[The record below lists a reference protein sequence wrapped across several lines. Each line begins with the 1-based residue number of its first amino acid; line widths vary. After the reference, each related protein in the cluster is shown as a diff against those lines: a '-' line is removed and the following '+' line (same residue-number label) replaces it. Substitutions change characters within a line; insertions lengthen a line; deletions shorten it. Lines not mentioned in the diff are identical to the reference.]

1 MLVSLIALFVA
12 AIAPAR
18 AASALPNEHVEAAR
32 STWDSASPPDSGWV
46 DVTLPDDWTTR
57 WPRFDGVVWYRIT
70 WDIAKP
76 QSSVGLFIEYL
87 DMAGVVQMND
97 AEIAR
102 DKFLVEP
109 LSRMWNP
116 PRYFS
121 IPAQLLR
128 DGKNVLLIRVSGLAS
143 YGPGLG
149 PVHIG
154 APDDMRA
161 AFENELAVR
170 RDWQISTMAVIASL
184 SLFFLMLWLIRRKE
198 IAYGWYSAQ
207 QFAWLNGN
215 WNLIATSTW
224 PFATTDMF
232 EVANTASFLLFCGC
246 YTMFVLRVCGQRWP
260 RREVLMWVLLAIG
273 SMALFLTPHDLVGQ
287 VRALFTS
294 TMTIYSIVPNVMLV
308 YFGIRSARLDLY
320 VLAAVGFINMAAL
333 VHDTLV
339 FTGVLDSNI
348 YYSQYSA
355 VAVAVGA
362 AAVLAWNFTRNL
374 RRVES
379 FNTELQQSVEEARQ
393 ELGTSLER
401 EHLLQLA
408 HVRLNERINLMHEL
422 HDGIGGML
430 VGNIAALEQAPD
442 YVPSREALNMLRSLR
457 EDLRLILDTSSARN
471 HGENSLTKLLAPL
484 QHRMTKLFEAHDIEA
499 DWSVGN
505 LDNIALTP
513 PQNLDL
519 LRILQEGLTNI
530 LKHSRAKHVRVKL
543 SSDSQGLLMEIADD
557 GIGMSADSEKEFG
570 VGMHS
575 MQARAAR
582 LGAKLT
588 IDSSK
593 GTTLVRLLVPHAVHE
608 HEVFA
613 QSS

>member
-1 MLVSLIALFVA
+1 
-12 AIAPAR
+12 
-18 AASALPNEHVEAAR
+18 
-32 STWDSASPPDSGWV
+32 
-46 DVTLPDDWTTR
+46 
-57 WPRFDGVVWYRIT
+57 
-70 WDIAKP
+70 
-76 QSSVGLFIEYL
+76 
-87 DMAGVVQMND
+87 
-97 AEIAR
+97 
-102 DKFLVEP
+102 
-109 LSRMWNP
+109 
-116 PRYFS
+116 
-121 IPAQLLR
+121 
-128 DGKNVLLIRVSGLAS
+128 
-143 YGPGLG
+143 
-149 PVHIG
+149 
-154 APDDMRA
+154 
-161 AFENELAVR
+161 
-170 RDWQISTMAVIASL
+170 
-184 SLFFLMLWLIRRKE
+184 
-198 IAYGWYSAQ
+198 
-207 QFAWLNGN
+207 
-215 WNLIATSTW
+215 
-224 PFATTDMF
+224 
-232 EVANTASFLLFCGC
+232 
-246 YTMFVLRVCGQRWP
+246 
-260 RREVLMWVLLAIG
+260 
-273 SMALFLTPHDLVGQ
+273 
-287 VRALFTS
+287 
-294 TMTIYSIVPNVMLV
+294 MTIYSIVPNVMLV

-575 MQARAAR
+575 MQARATR

>member
-1 MLVSLIALFVA
+1 LLVSLIALFVA

-32 STWDSASPPDSGWV
+32 SAWDSASPPDSGWV

-76 QSSVGLFIEYL
+76 QSSVGLFMEYL
-87 DMAGVVQMND
+87 NMAGVIQMND

-102 DKFLVEP
+102 DKSLVEP
-109 LSRMWNP
+109 LSRMWNT

-575 MQARAAR
+575 MQARATR

>member
-1 MLVSLIALFVA
+1 LF
-12 AIAPAR
+12 I
-18 AASALPNEHVEAAR
+18 AASAPAHAAGVLSNERVEAVR
-32 STWDSASPPDSGWV
+32 STWDSVSPPDSGWV
-46 DVTLPDDWTTR
+46 DVSLPDDWTTR

-70 WDIAKP
+70 WDMAKP
-76 QSSVGLFIEYL
+76 QSSAGLFMEYL
-87 DMAGVVQMND
+87 NMAGTIQMND
-97 AEIAR
+97 AELAR
-102 DKFLVEP
+102 DKSLVEP
-109 LSRMWNP
+109 LSRMWNT

-154 APDDMRA
+154 APDDVRA
-161 AFENELAVR
+161 AFEKELSVR
-170 RDWQISTMAVIASL
+170 RDWQISTMAIIASL

-260 RREVLMWVLLAIG
+260 RREALMWLLLAVG
-273 SMALFLTPHDLVGQ
+273 SIVLFLTPHDLVGQ
-287 VRALFTS
+287 VRGLFTS
-294 TMTIYSIVPNVMLV
+294 TMTIYSIVPNMMLM

-320 VLAAVGFINMAAL
+320 VLSAAGFINMAAL

-339 FTGVLDSNI
+339 FTGILDSNI

-355 VAVAVGA
+355 VAVAAGA
-362 AAVLAWNFTRNL
+362 AAVLAWNFARNL

-379 FNTELQQSVEEARQ
+379 FNTELQQSVDEARQ
-393 ELGTSLER
+393 ELGTSLAR
-401 EHLLQLA
+401 EHQLQLTHA
-408 HVRLNERINLMHEL
+408 RLNERINLMHEL

-430 VGNIAALEQAPD
+430 VGNIATLEQAPD
-442 YVPSREALNMLRSLR
+442 YVPSREALSMLRSLR
-457 EDLRLILDTSSARN
+457 EDLRLILDSSSARN
-471 HGENSLTKLLAPL
+471 HGESSLTKLLAPL
-484 QHRMTKLFEAHDIEA
+484 HHRMTKLFEAHDMEA
-499 DWSVGN
+499 DWSIGN
-505 LDNIALTP
+505 LDNVALTP

-519 LRILQEGLTNI
+519 LRILQEGLTNV
-530 LKHSRAKHVRVKL
+530 LKHSRAKRVHVKL
-543 SSDSQGLLMEIADD
+543 SSDSEGLLVEIADD
-557 GIGMSADSEKEFG
+557 GIGMSAASEGEFG

-582 LGAKLT
+582 LGAELC
-588 IDSSK
+588 IDSHEK
-593 GTTLVRLLVPHAVHE
+593 ATVVRLLVPHAVHQ
-608 HEVFA
+608 HEGFV